1 MRVIIQRV
9 SRAKVIIENNIVGE
23 IEKGL
28 MILVGFKH
36 DDSETQLDWMCNKIA
51 GLRIFS
57 DEDGKMNLSVKDVG
71 GDILLVSNFTL
82 YGDAQ
87 KGFRPSYSN
96 AARPETAIPLYE
108 KMIEKL
114 KEYELKVEKGI
125 FGAMMD
131 VELINDGPVTISI
144 EK

>member
-9 SRAKVIIENNIVGE
+9 SRAKVTIDNKINGE

-28 MILVGFKH
+28 MILVGFKN
-36 DDSETQLDWMCNKIA
+36 DDTESQLDWMCNKIA

-57 DEDGKMNLSVKDVG
+57 DAEGKMNLSVKDVNG
-71 GDILLVSNFTL
+71 AILLISNFTL

-87 KGFRPSYSN
+87 KGFRPSFSE
-96 AARPETAIPLYE
+96 AARPEIAILLYE

-114 KEYELKVEKGI
+114 KKYKINVENGI
-125 FGAMMD
+125 FGTMMD